1 MTRSSRR
8 IQLTPGYILH
18 HRPYRDTSRILE
30 VLTREHGRLS
40 LFAHGVRGPK
50 AKLASI
56 LQPFQMV
63 LFSWNGRGEAA
74 QLTGAESAQA
84 APSLPAAC
92 LMSAFYLNELLM
104 KLTTRHD
111 PLPVVFDTY
120 HQTLQSLRQG
130 ESLEPRL
137 RIFEKRLLEALGY
150 GLDLNVEAL
159 TGRRIEPDAYYHFR
173 PEQGLLAIER
183 PATTERLARESPVG
197 RESPAGTT
205 VADAAGALAGTSL
218 IGLADEHLEGA
229 RELEDAKRLLQAAL
243 AQCLEGRPLATRMVA
258 RAVARREAESDIS
271 IRSQSRT

>member
-1 MTRSSRR
+1 MTRSARR

-40 LFAHGVRGPK
+40 LFARGVRGPK

-56 LQPFQMV
+56 LQPFQML
-63 LFSWNGRGEAA
+63 LFSWSGRGDAA

-84 APSLPAAC
+84 APPLPAAC
-92 LMSAFYLNELLM
+92 LMPAFYLNELLM

-111 PLPVVFDTY
+111 PLPALFDIY
-120 HQTLQSLRQG
+120 HQTLQGMRLG

-137 RIFEKRLLEALGY
+137 RVFEKRLLETLGY
-150 GLDLNVEAL
+150 GLDLGAEAQ
-159 TGRRIEPDAYYHFR
+159 TGKRIEPDEYYHFR
-173 PEQGLLAIER
+173 PEQGL
-183 PATTERLARESPVG
+183 
-197 RESPAGTT
+197 
-205 VADAAGALAGTSL
+205 VAVAPDTAGALAGTSI
-218 IGLADEHLEGA
+218 IGLASEHLEGA

-258 RAVARREAESDIS
+258 RAVARRGTGSEIS
-271 IRSQSRT
+271 IRSQSQT